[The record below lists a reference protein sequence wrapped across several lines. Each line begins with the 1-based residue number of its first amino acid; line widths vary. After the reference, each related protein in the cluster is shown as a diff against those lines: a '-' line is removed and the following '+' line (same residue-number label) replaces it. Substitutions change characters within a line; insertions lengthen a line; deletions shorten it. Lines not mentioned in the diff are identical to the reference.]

1 MKLVELTATENF
13 GYRQFL
19 VEGIRKHQDCFRSTP
34 ADQLN
39 KPFPTNGASDSFT
52 LGLLNSANELAG
64 VVSFKRE
71 SQYHQKFRHK
81 GLLFGMYVADEYSGQ
96 GLGRTLLVETIH
108 RVRLVPDLEQINLTV
123 IATNFRAKRQYEKL
137 GFRSFSFEKNAIKD
151 GDIYYDEELM
161 VLFMNNPSAPI

>member
-1 MKLVELTATENF
+1 MRLVELTATENF

-39 KPFPTNGASDSFT
+39 KPFPTNGTADSFT
-52 LGLLNSANELAG
+52 LGMLNTADELAG
-64 VVSFKRE
+64 VVSFQRE
-71 SQYHQKFRHK
+71 GQYHEKFRHR
-81 GLLFGMYVADEYSGQ
+81 GLLFGMYVADKYTGQ
-96 GLGRTLLVETIH
+96 GLGRILLEETIR
-108 RVRLVPDLEQINLTV
+108 RVRLVPDIEQINLQV
-123 IATNFRAKRQYEKL
+123 LANNSRAKRQYEKL

-161 VLFMNNPSAPI
+161 VLFLTDNTHP